1 VNYCSISLLPQRAL
15 WRGCLSQQR
24 LAWPA
29 PNHPP
34 TETATAPQASSK
46 LLLLLVAVAGQ
57 AETKM
62 LQIVVV
68 VEAEARVET

>member
-1 VNYCSISLLPQRAL
+1 
-15 WRGCLSQQR
+15 
-24 LAWPA
+24 
-29 PNHPP
+29 
-34 TETATAPQASSK
+34 
-46 LLLLLVAVAGQ
+46 LLLVAVAGQ